1 MTDKEISDKEI
12 RELHAKINNG
22 TATDEE
28 KLKFDIE
35 YEKDPAKVD
44 KAVGGIDIHK
54 FRNELMNTPEYKA
67 TQAEFLQSKEAAKLD
82 AKVLSG
88 LQTLLSG
95 VDIATGASQVRS
107 AERGLRG
114 LRRPSLPNIPRPDE
128 LLNQQIY
135 QAQDQ
140 TQGIGRTLAP
150 YDAAVRDAY
159 SVDMANARTASGG
172 QMGAYGAYG
181 QGAVNRRNRAAL
193 QGIPLGEEVRRG
205 NLQRLD
211 NLAGMRQNIDQQN
224 FRNQL
229 SLSQLGLNQYN
240 LEAQTLGQLGAVG
253 RQNISNSLGTLATGM
268 APFISQGLTKRQ
280 TFDKTISDGVND
292 LNTRAGVNLDPY
304 GYYKEGNFGDGYSG
318 RTLAPYKK

>member
-1 MTDKEISDKEI
+1 M
-12 RELHAKINNG
+12 
-22 TATDEE
+22 
-28 KLKFDIE
+28 
-35 YEKDPAKVD
+35 
-44 KAVGGIDIHK
+44 
-54 FRNELMNTPEYKA
+54 
-67 TQAEFLQSKEAAKLD
+67 
-82 AKVLSG
+82 
-88 LQTLLSG
+88 LSG

-107 AERGLRG
+107 AERGLRQ